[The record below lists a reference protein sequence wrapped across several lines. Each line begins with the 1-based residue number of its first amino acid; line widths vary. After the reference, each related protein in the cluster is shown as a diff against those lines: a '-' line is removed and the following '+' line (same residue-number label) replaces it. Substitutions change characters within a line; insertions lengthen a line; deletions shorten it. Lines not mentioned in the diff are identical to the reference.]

1 MKDIE
6 RLYSHFIKHPKI
18 CTDSRKEVEGAIFF
32 ALSGETF
39 NGNRFAKA
47 ALDKGAALAVVD
59 DPIVVDE
66 QEKRFFLVP
75 DVLKVLQELAI
86 WHRKHFQI
94 PLLGITGTNGK
105 TTTKELIYSVLKTE
119 KETVF
124 TQGNLNNHIGVP
136 MTLLSLKP
144 TTEIA
149 VVEMGANHPGEIEAL
164 CKIANPTH
172 GIITNIG
179 KAHLEGFGS
188 YEGVIKTKNEL
199 YESIRKSNGVVFF
212 NQNDALLQKLSEGIE
227 RVSYGVLDA
236 EVAGKLVDSKPFLR
250 IQWDSENGTQD
261 IQTKLYGN
269 YNFNNAMAAI
279 AVGKYFGISEENIKH
294 GLENYAPKNNR
305 SQVLNTENNTII
317 LDAYNANPGSMP
329 LAIETFSA
337 QGFDNKILI
346 LGDMFELGKDAKKE
360 HQRIIDLLKDKD
372 FKQVILVGKDFSS
385 IQNAGNYTAF
395 KTTEAAGV
403 YLNHQKLSGNTI
415 LIKGSRGMQLE
426 TLVQYL

>member
-6 RLYSHFIKHPKI
+6 RLYGHFLKHPKI

-59 DPIVVDE
+59 DPNVVDE
-66 QEKRFFLVP
+66 QEKRFFFVP
-75 DVLKVLQELAI
+75 DVLKALQELAI
-86 WHRKHFQI
+86 RHRKHFQI

-124 TQGNLNNHIGVP
+124 TKGNLNNHIGVP

-164 CKIANPTH
+164 CRIANPTH

-199 YESIRKSNGVVFF
+199 YESIRKTNGVVFF

-227 RVSYGVLDA
+227 RVSYGASEA
-236 EVAGKLVDSKPFLR
+236 EITGKLLDSNPFLS

-279 AVGKYFGISEENIKH
+279 AVGKYFGITAENIKL
-294 GLENYAPKNNR
+294 GLENYTPKNNR
-305 SQVLNTENNTII
+305 SQIVKTERNTII

-329 LAIETFSA
+329 LAIENFSG
-337 QGFDNKILI
+337 QSFDNKILI
-346 LGDMFELGKDAKKE
+346 LGDMFELGKDAEKE
-360 HQRIIDLLKDKD
+360 HQRIIELLKDRN
-372 FKQVILVGKDFSS
+372 FKKVILVGKDFFSLPS
-385 IQNAGNYTAF
+385 AGNYIAF
-395 KTTEAAGV
+395 KTTEEAGV

-426 TLVQYL
+426 TLAQYL